1 VVNEAENTP
10 GGFPYTR
17 QAGSSTVWEYYAEI
31 EKSNL
36 TDQSVLMDSEGGT
49 LELYAIGFSELEH
62 LSIKSSKLAASSLD
76 ALSEELGNIRY
87 QVGVIAG
94 EVAAFDARMD
104 VLGDKTHKETLAL
117 EQVSSV
123 DLAYEMTKMAKN
135 KILEEA
141 TSRAMLH
148 SRLSA
153 QRVFDLII

>member
-1 VVNEAENTP
+1 VVNESENTP

-36 TDQSVLMDSEGGT
+36 TDKSVLVDSEGGT
-49 LELYAIGFSELEH
+49 LELYAIGFSDLEH

-87 QVGVIAG
+87 QVGVLAG
-94 EVAAFDARMD
+94 EIAAFETRMD
-104 VLGDKTHKETLAL
+104 VLGDKTQKERLAL
-117 EQVSSV
+117 EKVSGV

-135 KILEEA
+135 QILESA

-148 SRLSA
+148 SRLSTE
-153 QRVFDLII
+153 RVLDLIL